1 MNLFTKQPEGASP
14 VLTPLCVRKGS
25 MGCVSE
31 GLIWFQGHAQSHLV
45 QARRVSN
52 PTSPDVCRTPVL
64 WLQHHLSPV
73 TNWQLKAKDVF
84 LIILHSLNA
93 AVTTVDAGMHAKLFC
108 HVKISWDALKKKK
121 TQNLW
126 SLFSKS
132 TEDSTFCRWWWKV
145 FHKTKIKSWPSL
157 KKHHASKICS
167 RSTQLSL
174 WDFIVRF
181 LGPIDWFSLVWLMLA
196 KKCCMSHCW
205 LSSQVRGQAYH
216 DSDMAPQSF
225 PLIHMSTW
233 EPPTRIRDATDGP
246 AEALLNRP
254 VVYSRSNQK
263 LTLDFPTLGNLPNIT
278 PGWVTGPSSLSSL
291 PICSGV
297 SPSWICARVRF
308 WR

>member
-108 HVKISWDALKKKK
+108 HVKISWDALKKK
-121 TQNLW
+121 
-126 SLFSKS
+126 
-132 TEDSTFCRWWWKV
+132 R
-145 FHKTKIKSWPSL
+145 HKTFEAYSPRVLKIPPFVVDDGK
-157 KKHHASKICS
+157 CS
-167 RSTQLSL
+167 TKPRLN
-174 WDFIVRF
+174 
-181 LGPIDWFSLVWLMLA
+181 LGPV
-196 KKCCMSHCW
+196 
-205 LSSQVRGQAYH
+205 
-216 DSDMAPQSF
+216 
-225 PLIHMSTW
+225 
-233 EPPTRIRDATDGP
+233 
-246 AEALLNRP
+246 
-254 VVYSRSNQK
+254 
-263 LTLDFPTLGNLPNIT
+263 
-278 PGWVTGPSSLSSL
+278 
-291 PICSGV
+291 
-297 SPSWICARVRF
+297 
-308 WR
+308 